1 MRRLAANILLS
12 IVLGTVLGA
21 LFNMPLLYY
30 APAVTSALVLSIWKR
45 QFLYVILILFS
56 AINLQL
62 QHPETPEHGERDLL
76 YSGIVVAED
85 HHEQYVR
92 LLIHVDKIVMAN
104 DTVDYHSAVEYFTQ
118 GHDIFLGKRISMR
131 GKINSSRYAHRP
143 NVFSGRIV
151 ASSVA
156 PNMLGRVFYSV
167 RHYID
172 SQLRRLYRDEHYQ
185 VASGLVLGG
194 SGRLAGELR
203 EVFARAGILH
213 ILAVSGLHVGFV
225 GMFLGFLLLFVP
237 LDYRMKFVVLM
248 TGLFI
253 YAGVTG
259 FRPSVCRAT
268 VMAFLFGL
276 AIVLQR
282 NVDHIHVINITAIVF
297 LLFNPLLILDI
308 SAQLSF
314 AAVYGILYVYPKI
327 DELIIRKAKR
337 RLRYMLTPMAVSF
350 SAQLFVAPLLIYYF
364 RRLPI
369 YAIFTN
375 LLVVPIASVTIFFLF
390 ACFLMGLFWFAPV
403 ELVAVPV
410 RLLISILIGLSQFVA
425 GVPLS
430 TINITVPLF
439 LLLPLYLLLWAKAR
453 RFVAWGAIVVL
464 SIFSVARSVDCLTVC
479 IAAKSVLITVP
490 SGASILVSTQK
501 STAQSVFL
509 EKHGLSYPDYLIAAD
524 QYRPAGTC
532 FVAIPDNMHFKRI
545 VYDELELYLTKNLRI
560 KFRGEEFEYDLNNL
574 QEATEIGVTTYLLTN
589 GHERHV
595 VRGTLYC
602 SIIEQLILD
611 VQLVVARLK
620 LLL

>member
-1 MRRLAANILLS
+1 
-12 IVLGTVLGA
+12 
-21 LFNMPLLYY
+21 
-30 APAVTSALVLSIWKR
+30 
-45 QFLYVILILFS
+45 
-56 AINLQL
+56 
-62 QHPETPEHGERDLL
+62 
-76 YSGIVVAED
+76 
-85 HHEQYVR
+85 
-92 LLIHVDKIVMAN
+92 
-104 DTVDYHSAVEYFTQ
+104 
-118 GHDIFLGKRISMR
+118 
-131 GKINSSRYAHRP
+131 
-143 NVFSGRIV
+143 
-151 ASSVA
+151 
-156 PNMLGRVFYSV
+156 
-167 RHYID
+167 
-172 SQLRRLYRDEHYQ
+172 LYRDEHYQ

-237 LDYRMKFVVLM
+237 LDYRTKFVVLM
-248 TGLFI
+248 IGLFI

-268 VMAFLFGL
+268 VMAFLFGF

-282 NVDHIHVINITAIVF
+282 NVDHIHVINITAIMF
-297 LLFNPLLILDI
+297 LLSNPLLIFDV

-314 AAVYGILYVYPKI
+314 AAVYGILYLYPKI
-327 DELIIRKAKR
+327 DEWIIRKVKR
-337 RLRYMLTPMAVSF
+337 KLRYLLTPMAVSF

-369 YAIFTN
+369 YAVFAN
-375 LLVVPIASVTIFFLF
+375 LLIVPIASVTIFLLF
-390 ACFLMGLFWFAPV
+390 VCFLMGLFWFAPV
-403 ELVAVPV
+403 EIIAVPV
-410 RLLISILIGLSQFVA
+410 RLLIGLLIGFSRFVA

-430 TINITVPLF
+430 AIEITAPLF

-464 SIFSVARSVDCLTVC
+464 SIFSVARSVECLTVC

-501 STAQSVFL
+501 STAQSVL
-509 EKHGLSYPDYLIAAD
+509 MEKHGISDPDYLIAAD
-524 QYRPAGTC
+524 QYRPVGSC
-532 FVAIPDNMHFKRI
+532 FVTIPDNMYFKRF
-545 VYDELELYLTKNLRI
+545 VYDELELYLTRDLRI
-560 KFRGEEFEYDLNNL
+560 KFRGEELEFDLSNL
-574 QEATEIGVTTYLLTN
+574 QDTAEIGVTTYILTN

-595 VRGTLYC
+595 VRGSLYC

-611 VQLVVARLK
+611 VQLVVARLQ